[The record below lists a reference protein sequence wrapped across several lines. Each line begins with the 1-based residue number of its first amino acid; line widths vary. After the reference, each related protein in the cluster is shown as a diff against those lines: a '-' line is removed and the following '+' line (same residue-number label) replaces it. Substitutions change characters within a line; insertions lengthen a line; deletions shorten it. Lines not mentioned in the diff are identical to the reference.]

1 MGNALGI
8 TEVSNEVAKDDEEKT
23 GGMETSRTATTT
35 LSDSSSP
42 TEIISYSETE
52 SPSLVLASMIPDDF
66 YHLLEEAIATCEKHE
81 RIDIILTYLCN
92 LQATPKEVGEIAT
105 DLKHIAHLQD
115 SIKSTFV
122 PIRY

>member
-8 TEVSNEVAKDDEEKT
+8 REVEKDEEGKT
-23 GGMETSRTATTT
+23 GDMETSRTATA
-35 LSDSSSP
+35 LSDSVSP
-42 TEIISYSETE
+42 TEIISE
-52 SPSLVLASMIPDDF
+52 SDTASPPLVLASTVPDDLT
-66 YHLLEEAIATCEKHE
+66 HLLEEARATCEKHE

-92 LQATPKEVGEIAT
+92 LQATPKEVGDIAT
-105 DLKHIAHLQD
+105 DLKHITHLQD